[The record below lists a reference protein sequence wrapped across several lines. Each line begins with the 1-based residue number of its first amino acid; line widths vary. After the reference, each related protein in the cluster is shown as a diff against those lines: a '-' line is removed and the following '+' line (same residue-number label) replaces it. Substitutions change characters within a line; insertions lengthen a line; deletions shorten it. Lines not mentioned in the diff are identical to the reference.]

1 MLIVILWAVPR
12 RTAGL
17 YLSPCELS
25 LCYCCKL
32 NNMIYGMNYVNICMS
47 DILSCVECLVCHCI
61 ALRWGVTQVGKF
73 HYWALLTLS
82 REHIFQVPKTHLG
95 MGRIQGLRS
104 EEMAKLA
111 LSYIFVKFWTRDPVL
126 YKLQLNIIVNKFLFV

>member
-12 RTAGL
+12 RIVGL
-17 YLSPCELS
+17 CISPCELI

-32 NNMIYGMNYVNICMS
+32 NNMIYGINFVNICMS
-47 DILSCVECLVCHCI
+47 DILACVECLVCHCI

-82 REHIFQVPKTHLG
+82 REYIFQVPKTYLG
-95 MGRIQGLRS
+95 MGLIRGLRS

-111 LSYIFVKFWTRDPVL
+111 LSCIFVKLWTRDPVL
-126 YKLQLNIIVNKFLFV
+126 YKL

>member
-1 MLIVILWAVPR
+1 MMCGI
-12 RTAGL
+12 
-17 YLSPCELS
+17 
-25 LCYCCKL
+25 
-32 NNMIYGMNYVNICMS
+32 NFVNICMS
-47 DILSCVECLVCHCI
+47 DILACVEGLVCHCI

-82 REHIFQVPKTHLG
+82 REYIFQVPKTHLG

-111 LSYIFVKFWTRDPVL
+111 LSCIL
-126 YKLQLNIIVNKFLFV
+126 

>member
-1 MLIVILWAVPR
+1 MLIVILWVVPR

-17 YLSPCELS
+17 CLSPCKLI

-32 NNMIYGMNYVNICMS
+32 NNMIYDINFVNICMS
-47 DILSCVECLVCHCI
+47 DILACVECLVCQCI

-82 REHIFQVPKTHLG
+82 REILFQVPRTHLG
-95 MGRIQGLRS
+95 MGRIRGLRG
-104 EEMAKLA
+104 EERAKLA
-111 LSYIFVKFWTRDPVL
+111 LSCIL
-126 YKLQLNIIVNKFLFV
+126 

>member
-12 RTAGL
+12 RTVGL
-17 YLSPCELS
+17 CLSPCELI

-32 NNMIYGMNYVNICMS
+32 NNMIYGINFVNICMS
-47 DILSCVECLVCHCI
+47 DILACVECLVCHCI

-82 REHIFQVPKTHLG
+82 REIQFQVPKTHLG
-95 MGRIQGLRS
+95 MGRIRGLRS

-111 LSYIFVKFWTRDPVL
+111 LSCVFVKFGARNPVL
-126 YKLQLNIIVNKFLFV
+126 YKL

>member
-1 MLIVILWAVPR
+1 MLIVILWVVPR

-17 YLSPCELS
+17 CLNPCELI

-32 NNMIYGMNYVNICMS
+32 NNMMYGINFVNICMS
-47 DILSCVECLVCHCI
+47 DILECGECLVWHCI
-61 ALRWGVTQVGKF
+61 ALKWGVSQVGKF

-82 REHIFQVPKTHLG
+82 REILFQVPKTHLG
-95 MGRIQGLRS
+95 IGRIRGLRS

-111 LSYIFVKFWTRDPVL
+111 LSCFFFFCKIRGKKPSFV
-126 YKLQLNIIVNKFLFV
+126 

>member
-1 MLIVILWAVPR
+1 MLIVILWAIPR

-17 YLSPCELS
+17 CLSPCELI

-32 NNMIYGMNYVNICMS
+32 NNMIYGINFVNICMS
-47 DILSCVECLVCHCI
+47 DMLACVECFVCHCI

-82 REHIFQVPKTHLG
+82 REYIFQVPKTHFG
-95 MGRIQGLRS
+95 RGRIRGLRS

-111 LSYIFVKFWTRDPVL
+111 LSCIL
-126 YKLQLNIIVNKFLFV
+126 

>member
-1 MLIVILWAVPR
+1 MLIVTLWAVPR
-12 RTAGL
+12 WTVGL
-17 YLSPCELS
+17 CLSPCELI

-32 NNMIYGMNYVNICMS
+32 NNMIYGINFVNICMS
-47 DILSCVECLVCHCI
+47 DILACVECLVCHCI

-82 REHIFQVPKTHLG
+82 REYIFQVPKRHLG
-95 MGRIQGLRS
+95 MGRIRGLRS

-111 LSYIFVKFWTRDPVL
+111 LSCVFFCKIRGKKPSFV
-126 YKLQLNIIVNKFLFV
+126 

>member
-17 YLSPCELS
+17 CLSPCELI

-32 NNMIYGMNYVNICMS
+32 NNMIYGINFLNICMS
-47 DILSCVECLVCHCI
+47 DILARVECLVCHCI

-82 REHIFQVPKTHLG
+82 RKILFRVPKMHLG
-95 MGRIQGLRS
+95 MGRIRGLRS
-104 EEMAKLA
+104 EEMAKPA
-111 LSYIFVKFWTRDPVL
+111 FSCVFVKIMGKRPS
-126 YKLQLNIIVNKFLFV
+126 FV

>member
-12 RTAGL
+12 RIAEL
-17 YLSPCELS
+17 YLSPCELI

-32 NNMIYGMNYVNICMS
+32 NNMIYGINFVNICMS
-47 DILSCVECLVCHCI
+47 DILACVEYLVCHCI

-82 REHIFQVPKTHLG
+82 REILFQVPKTNLG
-95 MGRIQGLRS
+95 MGSIRGLRS

-111 LSYIFVKFWTRDPVL
+111 LSCVFVKIRG
-126 YKLQLNIIVNKFLFV
+126 KKHSFV

>member
-17 YLSPCELS
+17 CLSPCELI

-32 NNMIYGMNYVNICMS
+32 NNMIYGINFVNICMS
-47 DILSCVECLVCHCI
+47 DILASVECLVCHCI

-82 REHIFQVPKTHLG
+82 REILFKVPKTHLG
-95 MGRIQGLRS
+95 MGRIRGLRS
-104 EEMAKLA
+104 KEMAKLA
-111 LSYIFVKFWTRDPVL
+111 LSCVFCKIRGKKPSFV
-126 YKLQLNIIVNKFLFV
+126 